1 MPTDT
6 LLCGIGTRKH
16 IHNSKGSTTS
26 ELIEEMRFQKKKN
39 TAVCLQ
45 RNHLDWKLRNISF
58 LTSFIET
65 RSYLSIKS
73 IFKMN
78 VPYLLKG
85 HGGKD

>member
-1 MPTDT
+1 MSTDT

-16 IHNSKGSTTS
+16 IQNSKGPTTS

-45 RNHLDWKLRNISF
+45 RTHLDWKLRNISF

-65 RSYLSIKS
+65 RSYVSIKS

-78 VPYLLKG
+78 VPCLLKG